1 VFFDFLE
8 RPVKIQM
15 WAVEK
20 VLPYKRN
27 PRKNEDAV
35 EKVAASIREFG
46 FKQPIVVD
54 KDHVIIVGH
63 TRLLAALRLGIKEV
77 PVLVATDL
85 SPAQVKAYRLAD
97 NRVHEEATWDEE
109 LLALELGDLSK
120 LGFNLESTGFD
131 ADEINALLNL
141 EQGGLL
147 PGAEEDAVPETPA
160 KPSAVPGE
168 LFHLGKHR
176 LICGDSTDPF
186 LIEKLFSG
194 DRADAVF
201 TDPPYNVNYEGSAG
215 KIKNDNMEDLK
226 FRQFLLRAFSV
237 MFRVLRDGA
246 AVYVCHADIEG
257 ENFRGAFREAGFKLS
272 GCLVWVKDALVLGR
286 SDYQW
291 QHEPILY
298 GWKPTG
304 AHRWYG
310 DRKSTTVSE
319 FMLAAPL
326 TLVEPNVYRLR
337 LGDQWFQIRGEK
349 LAIEE
354 LQTTVARVP
363 RPKKNE
369 DHPTMKPVALID
381 KMLRNST
388 KKGNLVFDPFGGS
401 GSTLISCEKQGRT
414 AYLCEL
420 EPKFCDVI
428 VLRWEQATGKRAKR
442 EGRS

>member
-1 VFFDFLE
+1 M
-8 RPVKIQM
+8 KIQM
-15 WAVEK
+15 WSVDK

-54 KDHVIIVGH
+54 KDSVIIVGH
-63 TRLLAALRLGIKEV
+63 TRLLAALRLGMKEV

-97 NRVHEEATWDEE
+97 NRVHEEAVWDEE

-120 LGFNLESTGFD
+120 LGFNLEATGFD
-131 ADEINALLNL
+131 VDEINALLNL

-147 PGAEEDAVPETPA
+147 PGTEEDVVPATPE
-160 KPSAVPGE
+160 KPTTRNGDLIS
-168 LFHLGKHR
+168 LGKHR

-186 LIEKLFSG
+186 TIEKLFSG
-194 DRADAVF
+194 SKADAVF

-226 FRQFLLRAFSV
+226 FRQFLLRAYAV

-246 AVYVCHADIEG
+246 AVYVCHADTEG

-319 FMLAAPL
+319 FMLEAPL
-326 TLVEPNVYRLR
+326 TEVEPGTYRLR
-337 LGDQWFQIRGEK
+337 LGEQWFVICGEK
-349 LAIEE
+349 LTIKE
-354 LQTTVARVP
+354 LATTITRIP

-388 KKGNLVFDPFGGS
+388 KRGDLVFDPFGGS
-401 GSTLISCEKQGRT
+401 GSTMISCEKLNR
-414 AYLCEL
+414 AAFLCEL

-428 VLRWEQATGKRAKR
+428 VLRWEQATGKKARR
-442 EGRS
+442 P

>member
-1 VFFDFLE
+1 
-8 RPVKIQM
+8 VKIQQ
-15 WAVEK
+15 WPVEK
-20 VLPYKRN
+20 VFPYKRN
-27 PRKNEDAV
+27 PRHNEDAV
-35 EKVAASIREFG
+35 EKVAASIKEFG
-46 FKQPIVVD
+46 FRQPIVVD
-54 KDHVIIVGH
+54 KDSVIIVGH
-63 TRLLAALRLGIKEV
+63 TRLLAALRLGMKEV
-77 PVLVATDL
+77 PVLVAADL

-97 NRVHEEATWDEE
+97 NRVHEEAEWDEE

-120 LGFNLESTGFD
+120 LGFGLEKTGFD
-131 ADEINALLNL
+131 VDEINELLQL

-160 KPSAVPGE
+160 KPITRPGD
-168 LFHLGKHR
+168 LIALGKHR

-186 LIEKLFSG
+186 VIEKLFAG
-194 DRADAVF
+194 ARADAVF
-201 TDPPYNVNYEGSAG
+201 TDPPYNVNYEGAAG
-215 KIKNDNMEDLK
+215 KIKNDNLADAK
-226 FRQFLLRAFSV
+226 FRLFLLRSFAV
-237 MFRVLRDGA
+237 MYRMLNDGA
-246 AVYVCHADIEG
+246 AVYVCHADTEG
-257 ENFRGAFREAGFKLS
+257 ENFRGTFREAGFKLS

-298 GWKPTG
+298 GWKPTA

-319 FMLAAPL
+319 FMLTAPL
-326 TLVEPNVYRLR
+326 TEVEPNVYRLR
-337 LGDQWFQIRGEK
+337 LGEEWFQIRGEK
-349 LAIEE
+349 LTIQE
-354 LQTTVARVP
+354 LATTVTRIA

-388 KKGNLVFDPFGGS
+388 KKKDLVFDPFGGS
-401 GSTLISCEKQGRT
+401 GSTMISSEKLGRT

-428 VLRWEQATGKRAKR
+428 LARWEQATGKKGKR
-442 EGRS
+442 P

>member
-1 VFFDFLE
+1 
-8 RPVKIQM
+8 M

-160 KPSAVPGE
+160 KPSALPGE

-319 FMLAAPL
+319 FMLEAPL

-349 LAIEE
+349 LAIDE

-401 GSTLISCEKQGRT
+401 GSTLISCEKHGRT

-428 VLRWEQATGKRAKR
+428 ILRWEQATGKKAKR

>member
-1 VFFDFLE
+1 
-8 RPVKIQM
+8 M
-15 WAVEK
+15 WSVDK
-20 VLPYKRN
+20 VIPYKRN
-27 PRKNEDAV
+27 PRRNEDAV

-54 KDHVIIVGH
+54 KDHVIVVGH

-77 PVLVATDL
+77 PVLVAADL

-97 NRVHEEATWDEE
+97 NRVHQEAEWDEE

-131 ADEINALLNL
+131 VDEINALLNL

-147 PGAEEDAVPETPA
+147 PGAKEDAIPETPA
-160 KPSAVPGE
+160 KPSTLPGE
-168 LFHLGKHR
+168 LYLLGKHR

-186 LIEKLFSG
+186 TIEKLFSG
-194 DRADAVF
+194 AKADAVF
-201 TDPPYNVNYEGSAG
+201 TDPPYNVDYDGGATPSKTRVAG
-215 KIKNDNMEDLK
+215 KISNDHMEDGL
-226 FRQFLLRAFSV
+226 FRQFLLRAYSV
-237 MFRVLRDGA
+237 MFRVLKDGA
-246 AVYVCHADIEG
+246 AVYVCHADSEG
-257 ENFRGAFREAGFKLS
+257 LNFRGAFVDAGFKLS

-319 FMLAAPL
+319 FMLQAPL

-337 LGDQWFQIRGEK
+337 LGDQWFQIRGEN
-349 LAIEE
+349 LSVQE
-354 LQTTVARVP
+354 LETTVARIPKP
-363 RPKKNE
+363 RKSD

-388 KKGNLVFDPFGGS
+388 KKNDLVFDPFGGS
-401 GSTLISCEKQGRT
+401 GSTLISCEKLGRT

-428 VLRWEQATGKRAKR
+428 VARWETATGKKAKR

>member
-1 VFFDFLE
+1 M
-8 RPVKIQM
+8 KIQM
-15 WAVEK
+15 WGVDK
-20 VLPYKRN
+20 VIPYKRN
-27 PRKNEDAV
+27 PRHNDDAV
-35 EKVAASIREFG
+35 AKVAASIKEFG

-54 KDHVIIVGH
+54 KESVIIVGH
-63 TRLLAALRLGIKEV
+63 TRLLAALRLGMKEV
-77 PVLVATDL
+77 PVLVAGDL

-97 NRVHEEATWDEE
+97 NRVHEEAEWDEE

-141 EQGGLL
+141 EHGGLL
-147 PGAEEDAVPETPA
+147 AGAEEDAIPETPA
-160 KPSAVPGE
+160 KPTTYSGE
-168 LFHLGKHR
+168 LIQLGKHR

-194 DRADAVF
+194 ARADAGVF

-215 KIKNDNMEDLK
+215 KIKNDDMEDSK
-226 FRQFLLRAFSV
+226 FRQFLLRAYSV
-237 MFRVLRDGA
+237 MYRVLKDGA
-246 AVYVCHADIEG
+246 AVYVCHADTEG
-257 ENFRGAFREAGFKLS
+257 LNFRSAFKEAGFKLS
-272 GCLVWVKDALVLGR
+272 GCLIWCKDSLVLGR

-304 AHRWYG
+304 AHKWYG
-310 DRKSTTVSE
+310 DRKSTTISE
-319 FMLAAPL
+319 FMLEAPL
-326 TLVEPNVYRLR
+326 TQVEANLYRLR

-349 LAIEE
+349 LAVEE
-354 LQTTVARVP
+354 LETTVVKIP

-381 KMLRNST
+381 KMLRNSS
-388 KKGNLVFDPFGGS
+388 KKNDLVFDPFGGS
-401 GSTLISCEKQGRT
+401 GSTLISCEKLGRT

-420 EPKFCDVI
+420 EPKYCDVI
-428 VLRWEQATGKRAKR
+428 ALRWEQATGKKARR
-442 EGRS
+442 EAR